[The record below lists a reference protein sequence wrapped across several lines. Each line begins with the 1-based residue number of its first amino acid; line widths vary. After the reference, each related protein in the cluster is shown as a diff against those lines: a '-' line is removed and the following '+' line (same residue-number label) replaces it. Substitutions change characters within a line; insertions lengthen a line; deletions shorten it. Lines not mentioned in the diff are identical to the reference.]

1 MLFTFPSATIA
12 SISGA
17 ALVATLSSRDVAAN
31 ASFPSKPFKSSFGSF
46 GARSA
51 ALGDECSTV
60 KVLRAN
66 PDIGILRCG
75 PDGIC
80 VEDASSLIGGSCVAH
95 DEAET
100 LVDVTPG
107 VQSLVPVSGIPCTF
121 TNGTEG
127 FKCVGKNACPMLSNE
142 TAGCGSCIGDYSCFE
157 LTEDV
162 TIGEN
167 SCVGFSACD
176 VSSMPS
182 LVVGDNSCIGL
193 LACTSIDGDVTIGD
207 NSCIG
212 YYPCMSVSGSASS
225 TNIGSNSCHYNEACK
240 YLEGTVG
247 NDSCIGTSVHAMNLM
262 VVPLVMVVAAA
273 LVLVDNSDI
282 FRTLETLVII
292 AVMESMLAI
301 SWLLLATRVIT
312 PVTEASHVLPLSMM
326 LATIVVMDTV
336 PALLATNLHRKSS
349 CSQLQEIPSK
359 SSKLKYTHR
368 ASMLQRAR
376 LQNNLLHTKGNPN
389 LLRVTQLTAMK
400 THSRTLLPAALV
412 LLGGKWIWEA
422 CVLLSW
428 SRS

>member
-312 PVTEASHVLPLSMM
+312 PVTEASHVLPLSVS
-326 LATIVVMDTV
+326 VV
-336 PALLATNLHRKSS
+336 S
-349 CSQLQEIPSK
+349 CE
-359 SSKLKYTHR
+359 
-368 ASMLQRAR
+368 
-376 LQNNLLHTKGNPN
+376 
-389 LLRVTQLTAMK
+389 
-400 THSRTLLPAALV
+400 AALV
-412 LLGGKWIWEA
+412 SDIPH
-422 CVLLSW
+422 VS
-428 SRS
+428 